1 MAKVLTIPDNWNA
14 SQMPDLTGKRFL
26 ITGATSG
33 IGLAAATELARRNA
47 NVVITAR
54 SVEKA
59 RDAIKKIGPGLVDY
73 ILMDLTDLESVKR
86 AAAVA
91 CALIKSLEIIRSGR
105 KAANTFAA
113 SDT

>member
-59 RDAIKKIGPGLVDY
+59 RDAIKNIGPGLVDY
-73 ILMDLTDLESVKR
+73 ILMDLTDLIGLAGQNLPPVLMYFHEKYH
-86 AAAVA
+86 
-91 CALIKSLEIIRSGR
+91 
-105 KAANTFAA
+105 
-113 SDT
+113 